1 VLVYCSVELTYAVF
15 IGALKHIL
23 FCLLGM
29 VGWAGGGHGPDF
41 FIVTHSTPVDWW
53 EHQHTVWGM
62 IRDESSLEV
71 VERMYELPAEA
82 GGGMRMLR
90 DKIQFR
96 IELF

>member
-1 VLVYCSVELTYAVF
+1 MLVLQPLSLLMQYSLVHSN
-15 IGALKHIL
+15 IL
-23 FCLLGM
+23 FCPLGM